1 MACTVREA
9 AQARGVGAMEV
20 SAAGEARESHKEVQP
35 LMPVLVV
42 ACAAVFDG
50 RLARV
55 AVIHHTF
62 PGARLEKEA
71 WGLVRSSEKSP
82 LWMVGP

>member
-1 MACTVREA
+1 
-9 AQARGVGAMEV
+9 MEV
-20 SAAGEARESHKEVQP
+20 SVAGEALESHSEVQP
-35 LMPVLVV
+35 LMPVVVVV
-42 ACAAVFDG
+42 ACAGVLAG